1 MMNDPLGDFDFRGKK
16 TAIVSLGCAR
26 NTVDSQVFLREA
38 RRRGAVICPPEDA
51 CVVMINTCGFTR
63 EAKEESLGVIAEWL
77 DHKKKRKVEN
87 VLVLGCLAQRYRKDI
102 REGYKDI
109 DVVGGLVQEA
119 DGRDL
124 GGSPVLL
131 TPRHYAYLKIS
142 EGCDNRCAY
151 CAIPLIKGRSRSR
164 SEAEIIAE
172 AVRLERC
179 GVRELNIVGQ
189 DITLY
194 GCDGRKKRPGRTLR
208 PGLPLVGLVEKILR
222 ATSIPWIRLMYLHP
236 QRVGEDVMDLLGR
249 QKRLCPYVDLPLQ
262 HINDRILKHMG
273 RPTTRRDIVRL
284 ISGLRKKVASL
295 ALRTTFIVG
304 FPGETKKEFRELLEF
319 VRETR
324 FDKLGAFMFSREEG
338 TRAYACRGQVPQKE
352 KQRRYHDLMEMQ
364 KGISLSLLEKKIGM
378 TTQVLVEETT
388 RDRRMY
394 LARTPWDAPEVDGL
408 MYLTSSRKLEPGQIV
423 GCRITDAFEYDLAG
437 ETL

>member
-1 MMNDPLGDFDFRGKK
+1 M
-16 TAIVSLGCAR
+16 SLGCAR

-38 RRRGAVICPPEDA
+38 RKRGAVISSPEDA
-51 CVVMINTCGFTR
+51 RVVMINTCGFTR
-63 EAKEESLGVIAEWL
+63 EAKEESLDVIAEWL
-77 DHKKKRKVEN
+77 DHKKKGRVES

-102 REGYKDI
+102 REGYRDI
-109 DVVGGLVQEA
+109 DVVGGLVQETG
-119 DGRDL
+119 GRDP
-124 GGSPVLL
+124 GGASVLL

-164 SEAEIIAE
+164 SEAEVVAE

-194 GCDGRKKRPGRTLR
+194 GCDGRTKPPGRSSR
-208 PGLPLVGLVEKILR
+208 PSLPLVGLVEKILR

-236 QRVGEDVMDLLGR
+236 QRVGEDVMDLLSR

-262 HINDRILKHMG
+262 HIHDRVLRRMG
-273 RPTTRRDIVRL
+273 RPTTHRDIVRL
-284 ISGLRKKVASL
+284 ISELRKKVASI

-304 FPGETKKEFRELLEF
+304 FPGETKKEFRELLDF

-338 TRAYACRGQVPQKE
+338 TRAYAYRGQVPQKE
-352 KQRRYHDLMEMQ
+352 KQKRYNELMEIQ
-364 KGISLSLLEKKIGM
+364 KGISLSLLEQKIGM

-408 MYLTSSRKLEPGQIV
+408 VYLTSSRKLRPGQIV

-437 ETL
+437 ETS